1 MNKILQN
8 STNYR
13 KYTPTSPFTNVSL
26 GGGVGNSFPDRIF
39 DILIV
44 VCDRYRA
51 EGDLLVGSQRSSQAV
66 EAQMQL
72 LLLLLLLGKEYNAS
86 GCIVEIIY

>member
-1 MNKILQN
+1 
-8 STNYR
+8 
-13 KYTPTSPFTNVSL
+13 
-26 GGGVGNSFPDRIF
+26 VGNSFPDRIF

-51 EGDLLVGSQRSSQAV
+51 EGGLLVGSQRPSQAV
-66 EAQMQL
+66 EAQMHL

-86 GCIVEIIY
+86 GCIVERIYWRWPTLFRPVVFYFGSKIPFPNHMT